1 MGIFFRKYNM
11 SNMGEKF
18 CLASLNVG
26 DRCEIVGFS
35 KSLDVSTKRR
45 LLELGIVPGK
55 IVVLEQISFLGDVLL
70 IQINGYLLSL
80 RKSIALQINVI
91 KK

>member
-1 MGIFFRKYNM
+1 MGNFFRKYAI
-11 SNMGEKF
+11 SNGSEKF

-26 DRCEIVGFS
+26 DKCEIVGFS
-35 KSLDVSTKRR
+35 KSLDDSIKRR

-55 IVVLEQISFLGDVLL
+55 AIVIEQISFLGDVLL
-70 IQINGYLLSL
+70 IQINGYMLSL
-80 RKSIALQINVI
+80 RKSIALQIKVI

>member
-1 MGIFFRKYNM
+1 MGIFFRKYNVVNT
-11 SNMGEKF
+11 SEKS
-18 CLASLNVG
+18 CLAGLDVG
-26 DRCEIVGFS
+26 DRCEMVGFS
-35 KSLDVSTKRR
+35 KSLDTAIKRR

-55 IVVLEQISFLGDVLL
+55 VVVLEQISFLGDVLL
-70 IQINGYLLSL
+70 IQINGYMLSL